1 MNNIEYP
8 IISTDDESRVEFV
21 TTALSSVPLI
31 GGTIS
36 ASANHFIKKRQN
48 KRLEDFFIKIAK
60 DLNYIEYGMNMDF
73 IKSEKFEEF
82 IEDIF
87 YKVSETIQKEK
98 LDALRL
104 IFLNTIL
111 SDEINHDETLE
122 IVELIN
128 NWQPRHIILLKIL
141 SDPMLFDEQMGRV
154 VGDGE
159 GFSTSIPTILKKLL
173 PEWDEDQIELTWK
186 DLYKY
191 NIHRTSEINIMLT
204 DTGIHQLEN
213 RLTEYGKKIAYYL
226 TNPIEEIY

>member
-191 NIHRTSEINIMLT
+191 NIHRTPEINIMLT